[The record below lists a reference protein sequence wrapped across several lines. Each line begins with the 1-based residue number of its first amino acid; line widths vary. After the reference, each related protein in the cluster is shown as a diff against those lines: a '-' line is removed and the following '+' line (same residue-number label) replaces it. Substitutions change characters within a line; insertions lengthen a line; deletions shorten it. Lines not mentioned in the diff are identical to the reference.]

1 MKNKFDHHSWGHR
14 LSHSIANGPFYKV
27 TLSLAR
33 KNDYKSCFVRL
44 IHRFLMLLKG
54 NFFFQ
59 KKKLFTS
66 VLFPQFMLMY
76 SYVFERGR
84 WIFFFY
90 FWKYWRLREV
100 FCFSHFECLQP
111 LEIAINI
118 ERTNFCAGFL
128 LILYIYKNVWVPWLL
143 LDYVDLST

>member
-54 NFFFQ
+54 NFFF
-59 KKKLFTS
+59 KKKPFYISIIST
-66 VLFPQFMLMY
+66 VY
-76 SYVFERGR
+76 AHVFLCLRKR
-84 WIFFFY
+84 SLNIFFY

-128 LILYIYKNVWVPWLL
+128 LILYIYIKMFEFLGYYWI
-143 LDYVDLST
+143 T